1 MAEIKGGVK
10 SLSFIA
16 FDIRRTLF
24 TLTMRNILAMLREMK
39 EHCTRVKIHVRTN
52 LMTIATNLGGG
63 PKARESMKEP
73 H

>member
-1 MAEIKGGVK
+1 M
-10 SLSFIA
+10 SFIT

-24 TLTMRNILAMLREMK
+24 TLTMRNILVMLREMK

-52 LMTIATNLGGG
+52 FTTIVINLLGG
-63 PKARESMKEP
+63 PKACESMKEP